1 MWKRI
6 LSITEDKKS
15 VIANLKP
22 IETLS
27 KKLSKSGIMEALANL
42 GASEFYLDQDVLER
56 FINDA
61 NEGKGEAYQ
70 DCVVAKRLHAQVRV
84 DLAEQDML
92 ASMVVTGAY
101 GGRGLLGSD
110 LVHALAQSKVT
121 KGINKTALKKVL
133 IVSRTL
139 SPGEIFVQP
148 IAQGKNP
155 INGVDTKF
163 IPLVDDVTKRVLAPQ
178 QKENSSKLDMRNL
191 GETITV
197 GEGDQVMRR
206 IPATK
211 GTPGYTVQGKVIPAK
226 PGNDSPMKEGKGT
239 AISEKDP
246 NILVATIS
254 GMPLIKDRSIDVDNA
269 LCMQN
274 INVGTGHVKFKGAL
288 IVAGNIESG
297 MIVRATGSITVG
309 GFIESADVQ
318 AQGDIQVG
326 KGIIGHTTNDDEKRT
341 CVVKSGATIKA
352 NYAQYSELQAHDDI
366 HLTVHSISN
375 NIRCGQD
382 LYIIDEKEKQG
393 TLSGGMTKVGG
404 KLVCVNLGV
413 EGDTATR
420 VEAFGCYA
428 SYRERLEQYKEQ
440 YKQTQAKTMDIV
452 RRELEFNKKPKEE
465 RTEEGRAAIERLKQE
480 TSEQM
485 NKEKEMLAVLED
497 EFEDMLRENTIE
509 VKSKVFSHVTVQFG
523 DERIVIKRSHGPSI
537 FNFTQYEIKC
547 RSLLDE
553 NDVVSEI

>member
-101 GGRGLLGSD
+101 GGRGLFGSD

-226 PGNDSPMKEGKGT
+226 AGNDSPMKEGKGT

>member
-6 LSITEDKKS
+6 LSIAEDKKS

-27 KKLSKSGIMEALANL
+27 KKLSKSGIMEALFSL
-42 GASEFYLDQDVLER
+42 GASKFYLDQEALEL
-56 FINDA
+56 FINHA

-70 DCVVAKRLHAQVRV
+70 DCVIAKRLNATVTIE
-84 DLAEQDML
+84 LAEQSMI

-110 LVHALAQSKVT
+110 LVHALAHSHVV
-121 KGINKTALKKVL
+121 KGINKAALKKVL
-133 IVSRTL
+133 ITSKSL
-139 SPGEIFVQP
+139 PPGEVFTQP
-148 IAQGKNP
+148 IARGKNP
-155 INGVDTKF
+155 VDGVDTKF
-163 IPLVDDVTKRVLAPQ
+163 IPLVDDVNKRVLAPQ
-178 QKENSSKLDMRNL
+178 RKENSSKLDMRNL

-197 GEGDQVMRR
+197 GEGDEVMRR
-206 IPATK
+206 IPSTK
-211 GTPGYTVQGKVIPAK
+211 GTPGYTVQGTVIPAK
-226 PGNDSPMKEGKGT
+226 PGNDFPMKEGKGT
-239 AISEKDP
+239 ALSSKDP
-246 NILVATIS
+246 NLLVATIS
-254 GMPLIKDRSIDVDNA
+254 GMPLIKERSIDVDNA

-274 INVGTGHVKFKGAL
+274 INVTTGHVKFKGCL
-288 IVAGNIESG
+288 IITGNVEAG
-297 MIVRATGSITVG
+297 MIVRATGSITIA

-341 CVVKSGATIKA
+341 CTVKSGGSIKA

-382 LYIIDEKEKQG
+382 LYVIDEKEKQG
-393 TLSGGMTKVGG
+393 TLSGGTAKVGG
-404 KLVCVNLGV
+404 KITCVNLGV
-413 EGDTATR
+413 EGDTTTR
-420 VEAFGCYA
+420 VEAFACYA

-440 YKQTQAKTMDIV
+440 YKETQAKTMEVV

-465 RTEEGRAAIERLKQE
+465 RTEEGRQEIERFKLE
-480 TSEQM
+480 SSEQM
-485 NKEKEMLAVLED
+485 IKEKDMLAVLED

-509 VKSKVFSHVTVQFG
+509 VKSKVFSHVIIQFG
-523 DERIVIKRSHGPSI
+523 DERVVTKRLHGASI
-537 FNFTQYEIKC
+537 FTYTQYEIKC

-553 NDVVSEI
+553 NDVVSEV

>member
-15 VIANLKP
+15 VIANLKQ
-22 IETLS
+22 IDTLS
-27 KKLSKSGIMEALANL
+27 KKLSKSGIMEALTSL
-42 GASEFYLDQDVLER
+42 GASAFYLDQEVLER
-56 FINDA
+56 FINAA
-61 NEGKGEAYQ
+61 NEGKGDAYK
-70 DCVVAKRLHAQVRV
+70 DTVVAKRLHAQVKV
-84 DLAEQDML
+84 ELAEQDML
-92 ASMVVTGAY
+92 ASMIVTGAY

-110 LVHALAQSKVT
+110 LVHALAQSRVT

-133 IVSRTL
+133 IVSKTL
-139 SPGEIFVQP
+139 SPGEVFVQP

-155 INGVDTKF
+155 VNGVDTKF
-163 IPLVDDVTKRVLAPQ
+163 IPLVDDVNKRVLAPQ

-197 GEGDQVMRR
+197 GEGDEVMRR

-211 GTPGYTVQGKVIPAK
+211 GTPGYTVQGTMIPAK

-239 AISEKDP
+239 TFSAKDP
-246 NILVATIS
+246 NILVSTIS
-254 GMPLIKDRSIDVDNA
+254 GMPLIKERSIDVDNA

-326 KGIIGHTTNDDEKRT
+326 KGIIGHTTADDEKRT
-341 CVVKSGATIKA
+341 CTVKSGTTIKA
-352 NYAQYSELQAHDDI
+352 NYAQYSEIQAHDDI

-382 LYIIDEKEKQG
+382 LYVIDEKEKQG
-393 TLSGGMTKVGG
+393 TLSGGMAKVGG
-404 KLVCVNLGV
+404 KVICVNLGV

-420 VEAFGCYA
+420 VEAFGRYA

-440 YKQTQAKTMDIV
+440 YKQTQAQTMDIV
-452 RRELEFNKKPKEE
+452 RRELEFNKKPKEQ
-465 RTEEGRAAIERLKQE
+465 RTEEGRAEIERLKQE

-485 NKEKEMLAVLED
+485 VKEKEMLAVMED

-509 VKSKVFSHVTVQFG
+509 VKSKVFSHVIIQFG
-523 DERIVIKRSHGPSI
+523 DERIVIKRAHGPSI

-553 NDVVSEI
+553 NDVVSEV

>member
-27 KKLSKSGIMEALANL
+27 KKLSKSGIMEALTNL
-42 GASEFYLDQDVLER
+42 GASEFYLDQDVLGR

-61 NEGKGEAYQ
+61 NEGKGEAYK
-70 DCVVAKRLHAQVRV
+70 DCVVAKRLNAQVTV
-84 DLAEQDML
+84 ELAEQDML
-92 ASMVVTGAY
+92 ASMVVLGAY

-110 LVHALAQSKVT
+110 LVHALAQSRVT
-121 KGINKTALKKVL
+121 KGINKAALKKVL

-139 SPGEIFVQP
+139 SPGEVFVQP

-155 INGVDTKF
+155 VNGIDTRF
-163 IPLVDDVTKRVLAPQ
+163 IPLVDDVNKRVLAPQ

-197 GEGDQVMRR
+197 GEGDEVMRR

-211 GTPGYTVQGKVIPAK
+211 GTPGYTVQGTIIPAK

-239 AISEKDP
+239 ALSAKDP
-246 NILVATIS
+246 NILVATVS

-326 KGIIGHTTNDDEKRT
+326 KGIIGHTTADDEKRT
-341 CVVKSGATIKA
+341 CTVKSGAAIKA

-393 TLSGGMTKVGG
+393 TLSGGMAKVGG
-404 KLVCVNLGV
+404 KLICVNLGV

-465 RTEEGRAAIERLKQE
+465 RSEKEHEEIERLKQE

-485 NKEKEMLAVLED
+485 IKEKEMLAVLED

-509 VKSKVFSHVTVQFG
+509 VKSKVFSHVIIQFG

>member
-27 KKLSKSGIMEALANL
+27 KKLSKSGIMEALANI
-42 GASEFYLDQDVLER
+42 GASKFYLDQDVLER
-56 FINDA
+56 FINVA
-61 NEGKGEAYQ
+61 NEGKGDAYK
-70 DCVVAKRLHAQVRV
+70 DTVVAKRLHAQVRV
-84 DLAEQDML
+84 ELADQDML
-92 ASMVVTGAY
+92 ASMVVVGAY

-110 LVHALAQSKVT
+110 LVYALAQSKVT

-139 SPGEIFVQP
+139 SPGEVFVQP
-148 IAQGKNP
+148 IARGKNP
-155 INGVDTKF
+155 VNGVDTKF
-163 IPLVDDVTKRVLAPQ
+163 IPLVDDVNKRVLAPQ
-178 QKENSSKLDMRNL
+178 QKKNSSKLDMRNL

-197 GEGDQVMRR
+197 GEGDEVMRR

-211 GTPGYTVQGKVIPAK
+211 GTPGYTVQGTIIPAK

-239 AISEKDP
+239 TFSAKDP
-246 NILVATIS
+246 NILVSTTS
-254 GMPLIKDRSIDVDNA
+254 GMPLIKERSIDVDNA

-326 KGIIGHTTNDDEKRT
+326 KGIIGHTTADDEKRT
-341 CVVKSGATIKA
+341 CTVKSGTTIKA
-352 NYAQYSELQAHDDI
+352 NYAQYSEIQAHDDI
-366 HLTVHSISN
+366 HLAVHSISN

-382 LYIIDEKEKQG
+382 LYVIDEKEKQG
-393 TLSGGMTKVGG
+393 TLSGGMAKVGG
-404 KLVCVNLGV
+404 KLICVNLGV

-440 YKQTQAKTMDIV
+440 YKQTQARTMDIV
-452 RRELEFNKKPKEE
+452 RRELEFNKRPKEK
-465 RTEEGRAAIERLKQE
+465 RTEEEREEIERLKQE

-485 NKEKEMLAVLED
+485 VKEKDKLAVMED

-509 VKSKVFSHVTVQFG
+509 VKSKVFSHVIVQFG

-547 RSLLDE
+547 SSLLDE

>member
-42 GASEFYLDQDVLER
+42 GASEFYLDHDVLER

-61 NEGKGEAYQ
+61 NEGKGEAYK
-70 DCVVAKRLHAQVRV
+70 DCVIAKRLHAQVV
-84 DLAEQDML
+84 VELAEQDML

-110 LVHALAQSKVT
+110 LVHALAQSKVI
-121 KGINKTALKKVL
+121 KGINKAALKKVL
-133 IVSRTL
+133 IMSRTL
-139 SPGEIFVQP
+139 SPGEVFVQP
-148 IAQGKNP
+148 IAQGKMP
-155 INGVDTKF
+155 VNGVDTKF
-163 IPLVDDVTKRVLAPQ
+163 IPLVDDVNKRVLAPQ

-197 GEGDQVMRR
+197 GEGDEVMRR

-211 GTPGYTVQGKVIPAK
+211 GTPGYTVQGTMIPAK
-226 PGNDSPMKEGKGT
+226 PGNDSMMKEGKGT
-239 AISEKDP
+239 AISSKDP

-254 GMPLIKDRSIDVDNA
+254 GMPLIKERSIDVDNA

-326 KGIIGHTTNDDEKRT
+326 KGIIGHTTTDNEPRT
-341 CVVKSGATIKA
+341 CTVKSGGTIKA

-382 LYIIDEKEKQG
+382 LYVIDEKEKQG
-393 TLSGGMTKVGG
+393 TLSGGMAKAGG
-404 KLVCVNLGV
+404 KIICLNLGV

-428 SYRERLEQYKEQ
+428 SHRKRLEQYKEQ
-440 YKQTQAKTMDIV
+440 YKQTQATTMDIV
-452 RRELEFNKKPKEE
+452 RRELEFNKKPKEK
-465 RTEEGRAAIERLKQE
+465 RTEEEREAIERLKQE

-485 NKEKEMLAVLED
+485 VKEKEMLAVMED

-509 VKSKVFSHVTVQFG
+509 VKSKVFSHVIVQFG